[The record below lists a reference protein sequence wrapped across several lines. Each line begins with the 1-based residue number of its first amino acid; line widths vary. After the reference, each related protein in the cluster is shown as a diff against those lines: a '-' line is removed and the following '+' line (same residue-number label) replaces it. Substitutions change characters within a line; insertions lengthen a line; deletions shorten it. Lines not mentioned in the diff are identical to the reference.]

1 MAYLLPLPTDVQ
13 RVIHRMNKVDEQK
26 ERVLDEL
33 GTVMKRFW
41 DEKKRWADEMSCT
54 YWMLDSDEQEDFTE
68 EEIDAWF
75 DFVNEKMDPDEYI
88 CRFSRYHHGLCF
100 QSYATRHDNFSYAEH
115 IVRLKD
121 LP

>member
-115 IVRLKD
+115 IVRLGD